1 MVMYAS
7 NDNKWQSLHKES
19 QNRRIRNEPNYAIKR
34 IYSLKDK
41 IFQKEPINRT
51 LEIGCGFGRNLR
63 YLIDNNFSDYYYGV
77 DLTQTAIEK
86 DSDFLSEPIGQG
98 LLELK
103 ECDVSKGLPFP
114 DNYFGCIFDIM
125 SPITFI
131 VSEKG
136 RGSYFSEINRVLRPE
151 GSFLFLAV
159 RKGGIFY
166 DAYNDSDLLKKGYI
180 KRKLDGMLERVYSLD
195 ELVSLLCP
203 LQLVVLDI
211 TSEHTRAFGSEKF
224 IRENGF

>member
-1 MVMYAS
+1 M
-7 NDNKWQSLHKES
+7 
-19 QNRRIRNEPNYAIKR
+19 
-34 IYSLKDK
+34 
-41 IFQKEPINRT
+41 
-51 LEIGCGFGRNLR
+51 
-63 YLIDNNFSDYYYGV
+63 
-77 DLTQTAIEK
+77 
-86 DSDFLSEPIGQG
+86 
-98 LLELK
+98 
-103 ECDVSKGLPFP
+103 SK
-114 DNYFGCIFDIM
+114 
-125 SPITFI
+125 
-131 VSEKG
+131 KG
-136 RGSYFSEINRVLRPE
+136 RESYFSEINRVLRPE

-180 KRKLDGMLERVYSLD
+180 KRKLDGMIERVYSLD